1 MYEIATKHEK
11 QAPLRAPATL
21 FWQKTRQQAAR
32 VPIKAW
38 IVLGLF
44 TVAAILMALYTASL
58 AKTATLHLKVQHGF
72 RSAQIYLWVDGD
84 LAYSGKL
91 TGSVKKKFGLIA
103 GSVQGNL
110 SEIVPISAGIHQI
123 HVQVQPK
130 DRGHSVLGTCTP
142 TTARPHVRRHARRH
156 RTCGARTPRR
166 LSL

>member
-1 MYEIATKHEK
+1 MYEISTKHEK
-11 QAPLRAPATL
+11 QSPLRAPATL

-91 TGSVKKKFGLIA
+91 TGSAKKKFGLKLPA
-103 GSVQGNL
+103 RKPKEEAL
-110 SEIVPISAGIHQI
+110 APVPAPSPA
-123 HVQVQPK
+123 PAEEA
-130 DRGHSVLGTCTP
+130 DERLD
-142 TTARPHVRRHARRH
+142 ARHVRL
-156 RTCGARTPRR
+156 TPGPRVQSDPAEPER
-166 LSL
+166 V